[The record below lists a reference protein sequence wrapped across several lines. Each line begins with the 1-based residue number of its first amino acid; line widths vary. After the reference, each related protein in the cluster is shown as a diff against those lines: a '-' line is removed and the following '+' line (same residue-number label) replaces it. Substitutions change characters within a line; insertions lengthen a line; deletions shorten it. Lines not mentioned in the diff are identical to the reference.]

1 MDTRSRPP
9 GCGAGSLGR
18 PLRDCRRMR
27 ACASCRAL
35 SPVDIKSPAR
45 PPARRRDWCC
55 SGSSSSP
62 SHRAHRMLQ
71 GSFPSQNL
79 RRFAE
84 VQGETGKFSV
94 REYTN
99 THTHTHTHTHTYTHK
114 HTCRWR
120 TASKY
125 SISRAAVHAY
135 VRACTH
141 QCRHDPI
148 LLVGT
153 VAAL

>member
-1 MDTRSRPP
+1 
-9 GCGAGSLGR
+9 
-18 PLRDCRRMR
+18 
-27 ACASCRAL
+27 
-35 SPVDIKSPAR
+35 
-45 PPARRRDWCC
+45 
-55 SGSSSSP
+55 
-62 SHRAHRMLQ
+62 MLQ

-84 VQGETGKFSV
+84 VQGETGSV
-94 REYTN
+94 RAYTHTL
-99 THTHTHTHTHTYTHK
+99 THTHT

-125 SISRAAVHAY
+125 NISRAAVHAY